1 MGYTETYVGI
11 SNDRQGEF
19 RVEIMTP
26 LDIEIPE
33 GFTYDRMGEDEGS
46 KIYASDW
53 FNNIENVK
61 DKISE
66 IADFFQSRSIKILV
80 YFEMR
85 LI

>member
-1 MGYTETYVGI
+1 MGYTEIYVGI

-26 LDIEIPE
+26 QDIEIPD
-33 GFTYDRMGEDEGS
+33 GFTYDRMGEDEGC

-53 FNNIENVK
+53 FNRIEEVK
-61 DKISE
+61 EKIGE
-66 IADFFQSRSIKILV
+66 IAVFFQSRKIKILV